1 MYVSIQ
7 FPFHSWKTMEN
18 QGLVRVFSFIF
29 ILKLPR
35 SKQPLLLNSNHWLT
49 LANIFLAKLSSFN
62 TLRKTRLNHSHM
74 SHDSPQRFTWLSGTN
89 RRKIFTA
96 TMVDVRLSMIWCA
109 ENMTHHVPQKD
120 AAWRKLLSPL
130 GGVVW
135 E

>member
-49 LANIFLAKLSSFN
+49 LAKHISRQIIIFQHPEKNSLKPL
-62 TLRKTRLNHSHM
+62 THVTRLTTTIHLVVRNQPPQDLHSHN
-74 SHDSPQRFTWLSGTN
+74 G
-89 RRKIFTA
+89 RRQI
-96 TMVDVRLSMIWCA
+96 VDDLVC
-109 ENMTHHVPQKD
+109 
-120 AAWRKLLSPL
+120 
-130 GGVVW
+130 
-135 E
+135 